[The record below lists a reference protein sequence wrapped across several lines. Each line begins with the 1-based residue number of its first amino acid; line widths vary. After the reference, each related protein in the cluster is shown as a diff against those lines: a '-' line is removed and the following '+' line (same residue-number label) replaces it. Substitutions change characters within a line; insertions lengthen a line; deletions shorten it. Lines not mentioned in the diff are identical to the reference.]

1 MTPQDGVL
9 QTGGLMAEKLTKTER
24 IARSK
29 LFRHLWE
36 ARDDILDLELDAE
49 VPDAWHTLE
58 ADIDVE
64 EPKVKVTL
72 YLDSSVA
79 RVFKAMGKGYH
90 ARVNR
95 VLATWAQMKIAGLL
109 REREE
114 IERRF
119 GQIMARERAALEAGE
134 EELPGFGPL
143 RSEVGDA

>member
-1 MTPQDGVL
+1 
-9 QTGGLMAEKLTKTER
+9 MAAKLTKTER
-24 IARSK
+24 IARGK

-36 ARDDILDLELDAE
+36 ARGETIDPDLEAE

-72 YLDSSVA
+72 YLDTSVA
-79 RVFKAMGKGYH
+79 RVFKAMGTGYH
-90 ARVNR
+90 ARINR
-95 VLATWAQMKIAGLL
+95 VLATWVQLKIAGLF

-119 GQIMARERAALEAGE
+119 GQIMARDAEMGE
-134 EELPGFGPL
+134 EGPGFSGH
-143 RSEVGDA
+143 